1 MFYADLFRRVRN
13 IAGDTSVLQVTQ
25 AMLYDWVNDCVREI
39 VVSES
44 LLQKTA
50 TSVLVINQQEYTL
63 PTDILKLY
71 SVMVNEEKIRV
82 YTHQEWE
89 ELSAGYNDGLSMTIK
104 GMPNQCFVWAGKLN
118 LYPPPDT
125 AWNLKVNYIRQ
136 PVDAVIGDTD
146 EDADSP
152 DLPDMYHLRIVTY
165 CLAQVALLDEDT
177 YRYNGLMADFRNG
190 VLDLTHNQKQE
201 EDLYPF
207 MSVASRDMG
216 HDVEWWQW

>member
-1 MFYADLFRRVRN
+1 MFYNDLIRRVRN
-13 IAGDTSVLQVTQ
+13 IAGDVNVLQFSDQ
-25 AMLYDWVNDCVREI
+25 MLIDWINDAVREI

-50 TSVLVINQQEYTL
+50 TSVLVPGQQEYTL

-71 SVMVNEEKIRV
+71 SVMVNKEKIKV

-89 ELSAGYNDGLSMTIK
+89 ELSAGYNDGLSQTIK
-104 GMPNQCFVWAGKLN
+104 GMPNQAYVWATKLN

-125 AWNLKVNYIRQ
+125 AWSLEINYIRQ
-136 PVDAVIGDTD
+136 PVDAVIPGTVLTT
-146 EDADSP
+146 ASP

-177 YRYNGLMADFRNG
+177 YRYNGLIADFRAG

-201 EDLYPF
+201 EDAYPF